1 MFSGETFMRGL
12 YLITNDDPIQLLLEK
27 LDAALATRQVAIL
40 QYRRKKVEKTDQP
53 AEVEQIK
60 ILCEKYQV
68 PFVIN
73 DDLQLAAQFGLGV
86 HLGQSDGEIT
96 DAKSKLP
103 EGIIIGRTC
112 LNSLDL
118 ARKAIA
124 DGATYVAFGAVYA
137 TATKPEAGNVGI
149 EVIKQ
154 AAAQYD
160 LPICAIGGL
169 TVENSKPVIEAG
181 ADLCAVISDI
191 LGRSTAEIPA
201 RVQAWAQLFS

>member
-1 MFSGETFMRGL
+1 MRGL

-40 QYRRKKVEKTDQP
+40 QYRRKKVDKADQP
-53 AEVEQIK
+53 AEVDQIK
-60 ILCEKYQV
+60 QLCEKYQV

-73 DDLQLAAQFGLGV
+73 DDLQLASQFGLGV

-103 EGIIIGRTC
+103 EGVIIGRTC

-201 RVQAWAQLFS
+201 RVQVWAQLFS